1 MREWG
6 RGRMGFSFSAGI
18 LTADYRDGCVYL
30 GGKKHPAGYFVVQ
43 FLNQYYMNDTAARIA
58 VFRDA
63 VCYHILDQL
72 RYGYLNIS
80 EYEKT
85 GCNMVEIMKTLPE
98 ISPFDTLDAEVFRDH
113 ISALFTEANG
123 ERICA
128 YFRNRAEIGV
138 MGQDEIAIGT
148 QDQKI
153 DKTNAV
159 EMEALISEMQ
169 AALRF
174 FDALADDLIQAQAQ
188 FKTFVSRLDEAV
200 RFDEKHLLPIALEV
214 FGVAPLPLTVEYT
227 GLKKNRASTDAT
239 VARRLRFDRYYSF
252 LLTDF
257 FEGLHHGHYPRR
269 CPVCGKYFLMQSA
282 RRTVYCSGMSP
293 YVVRKQPLSCRAY
306 GAYIH
311 RKELAENDPITDV
324 YKRRCAAIRSEA
336 SRGTITR
343 DFAADAQKLA
353 KEHKQRAQSDHDY
366 AVTQYEKD
374 MERVKL
380 YHDTEQR

>member
-1 MREWG
+1 
-6 RGRMGFSFSAGI
+6 MGFSFSVGI

-30 GGKKHPAGYFVVQ
+30 CGKKHPAGYFAVQ
-43 FLNQYYMNDTAARIA
+43 FLNQYYVNDTAARIA

-85 GCNMVEIMKTLPE
+85 GRNMMEIMKALPTLP
-98 ISPFDTLDAEVFRDH
+98 PFDVVDAEAIRDH
-113 ISALFTEANG
+113 IFGLFTEGNG
-123 ERICA
+123 ERICEC
-128 YFRNRAEIGV
+128 FRNRAAIS
-138 MGQDEIAIGT
+138 MISQDELAVGI
-148 QDQKI
+148 QEWKI
-153 DKTNAV
+153 DKKNSV
-159 EMEALISEMQ
+159 EMENLICEVQ
-169 AALRF
+169 AGLSF

-188 FKTFVSRLDEAV
+188 FKTFVSRLDEAA

-214 FGVAPLPLTVEYT
+214 LGAAPLPLTVEYT

-257 FEGLHHGHYPRR
+257 FEGLHAGHYPRR

-311 RKELAENDPITDV
+311 RKERAENDPITDV
-324 YKRRCAAIRSEA
+324 YNRRCAAIRSEA
-336 SRGTITR
+336 SRGTITKE
-343 DFAADAQKLA
+343 FASNAQKLA
-353 KEHKQRAQSDHDY
+353 KERKQRAQSDHDY

-374 MERVKL
+374 LERVKL

>member
-1 MREWG
+1 
-6 RGRMGFSFSAGI
+6 MGFSFSSGI

-85 GCNMVEIMKTLPE
+85 GRNMVEIMKTLPE

>member
-1 MREWG
+1 
-6 RGRMGFSFSAGI
+6 MGFPFSAGI

-43 FLNQYYMNDTAARIA
+43 FLNQYYVNDTAARIA

-72 RYGYLNIS
+72 RYGYLNIA
-80 EYEKT
+80 EHEKT
-85 GCNMVEIMKTLPE
+85 GRNMAEIMKALPMLP
-98 ISPFDTLDAEVFRDH
+98 PFDTLDAEAIRDH
-113 ISALFTEANG
+113 ISALFTETNG

-128 YFRNRAEIGV
+128 YFRSRAEIGS
-138 MGQDEIAIGT
+138 MGQDEIAVGT

-153 DKTNAV
+153 DKKNVA
-159 EMEALISEMQ
+159 ELEALISEVQ

-174 FDALADDLIQAQAQ
+174 SDALADDLIRAQAQ
-188 FKTFVSRLDEAV
+188 FKAFVSRLDEAA

-214 FGVAPLPLTVEYT
+214 FGAAPLPLTVEYT
-227 GLKKNRASTDAT
+227 GLKKNRASTDET
-239 VARRLRFDRYYSF
+239 VARRLCFDRYYSF

-257 FEGLHHGHYPRR
+257 FEGLHYGHYPRR
-269 CPVCGKYFLMQSA
+269 CPICDKYFLMQSA

-311 RKELAENDPITDV
+311 RKERAENDPITDI

-336 SRGTITR
+336 SRGTITKE
-343 DFAADAQKLA
+343 FAASAQKLA

-374 MERVKL
+374 LERVKL

>member
-1 MREWG
+1 
-6 RGRMGFSFSAGI
+6 MGFSFSAGI

-72 RYGYLNIS
+72 RYGYLNIA

-85 GCNMVEIMKTLPE
+85 GRNMVEIIKALSMLP
-98 ISPFDTLDAEVFRDH
+98 PFDTLDAEAIRDYV
-113 ISALFTEANG
+113 SALFTEANG
-123 ERICA
+123 EHICA

-148 QDQKI
+148 QDQRI
-153 DKTNAV
+153 DKKNVV
-159 EMEALISEMQ
+159 EMEAFISETQ

-188 FKTFVSRLDEAV
+188 FKAFVSRLDEAV

-214 FGVAPLPLTVEYT
+214 FGAASLPLTVEYT
-227 GLKKNRASTDAT
+227 GLKKNRASTDET
-239 VARRLRFDRYYSF
+239 VARRLRFDRYVSF

-257 FEGLHHGHYPRR
+257 FEGLHHGHYPRH

-311 RKELAENDPITDV
+311 RKERAENDPITDV

-336 SRGTITR
+336 SRGTITKE
-343 DFAADAQKLA
+343 FAFNAQKLA
-353 KEHKQRAQSDHDY
+353 KEHKQRAQSDPDY
-366 AVTQYEKD
+366 AVSQYEKD
-374 MERVKL
+374 LERVKL

>member
-1 MREWG
+1 
-6 RGRMGFSFSAGI
+6 MGFSFSAGI

>member
-1 MREWG
+1 
-6 RGRMGFSFSAGI
+6 MGFSFSAGI

-30 GGKKHPAGYFVVQ
+30 GGKKYPAGTFAVQ
-43 FLNQYYMNDTAARIA
+43 FLNQYYVNDTAARIA

-63 VCYHILDQL
+63 VSFHVLAQL
-72 RYGYLNIS
+72 RSGYLNI
-80 EYEKT
+80 EDYEKT
-85 GCNMVEIMKTLPE
+85 GRNSLEIMNTLPALP
-98 ISPFDTLDAEVFRDH
+98 PFNTLDADAIRAH
-113 ISALFTEANG
+113 ITELFTEENG
-123 ERICA
+123 KRICE
-128 YFRNRAEIGV
+128 YFRGRAAVGLLGQNEIV
-138 MGQDEIAIGT
+138 IGKA
-148 QDQKI
+148 DWLI
-153 DKTNAV
+153 DKAYAADV
-159 EMEALISEMQ
+159 EALLSEVQ

-174 FDALADDLIQAQAQ
+174 FDAVADDLIQAQAQ
-188 FKTFVSRLDEAV
+188 FKAFISRLNEANRLDE
-200 RFDEKHLLPIALEV
+200 KCLLPIALDV
-214 FGVAPLPLTVEYT
+214 FGSPPLPLTVEYT

-239 VARRLRFDRYYSF
+239 VARRLRFDRFCSF

-269 CPVCGKYFLMQSA
+269 CPICGKYFLMQSA

-293 YVVRKQPLSCRAY
+293 YVVRKQPLTCRAY

-311 RKELAENDPITDV
+311 RKERAENDPITDV

-336 SRGTITR
+336 SRGTITKE
-343 DFAADAQKLA
+343 FASNAQKLA

>member
-1 MREWG
+1 
-6 RGRMGFSFSAGI
+6 MGFSFSAGI

-30 GGKKHPAGYFVVQ
+30 GGKKHPAGYFMVQ
-43 FLNQYYMNDTAARIA
+43 LLNQYYVNDTAARIA
-58 VFRDA
+58 LLRDA

-85 GCNMVEIMKTLPE
+85 GRNMVEIMKTLPALP
-98 ISPFDTLDAEVFRDH
+98 PFETLDAEAIRDH

-123 ERICA
+123 ERIVV
-128 YFRNRAEIGV
+128 YFRSRAEIGL
-138 MGQDEIAIGT
+138 MAQDEIAIGT
-148 QDQKI
+148 QDWKL
-153 DKTNAV
+153 DKANV
-159 EMEALISEMQ
+159 SEMEALIAEVQ

-188 FKTFVSRLDEAV
+188 FKTFVSQLDEAV

-214 FGVAPLPLTVEYT
+214 FGAAPLPLTVEYT
-227 GLKKNRASTDAT
+227 GLKKNRASTDET

-257 FEGLHHGHYPRR
+257 FEGLHYGHYPRR
-269 CPVCGKYFLMQSA
+269 CPICGKYFLMQSA

-293 YVVRKQPLSCRAY
+293 YIVRKQPLSCRAY
-306 GAYIH
+306 GAYVH

-324 YKRRCAAIRSEA
+324 YSRRCAAIRSEV
-336 SRGTITR
+336 SRGTITKE
-343 DFAADAQKLA
+343 FAASVQKLA
-353 KEHKQRAQSDHDY
+353 KEHKQQAQSDHDY

-380 YHDTEQR
+380 YHDTEQW

>member
-1 MREWG
+1 
-6 RGRMGFSFSAGI
+6 MGFSFSAGI

-30 GGKKHPAGYFVVQ
+30 GGKKHPAGHFVVQ
-43 FLNQYYMNDTAARIA
+43 FLNQYYANDTAARIA

-85 GCNMVEIMKTLPE
+85 GRNMMEIMKALPTLP
-98 ISPFDTLDAEVFRDH
+98 PVDVVDAEAIRDH
-113 ISALFTEANG
+113 IFGLFTEENG
-123 ERICA
+123 ERICEC
-128 YFRNRAEIGV
+128 FRNRAAIS
-138 MGQDEIAIGT
+138 MISQDELAVGI
-148 QDQKI
+148 QEWKI
-153 DKTNAV
+153 DKKNAV
-159 EMEALISEMQ
+159 EMENLICEVQ
-169 AALRF
+169 AGLSF

-188 FKTFVSRLDEAV
+188 FKTFVSRLDEAA
-200 RFDEKHLLPIALEV
+200 RFDEKHLLPIALDV
-214 FGVAPLPLTVEYT
+214 FGAALLPLTVEYT

-257 FEGLHHGHYPRR
+257 FEGLHAGHYPRR
-269 CPVCGKYFLMQSA
+269 CPICGKYFLMQSA

-293 YVVRKQPLSCRAY
+293 YVVRRQPLSCRAY

-324 YKRRCAAIRSEA
+324 YSRRCAAIRSEA
-336 SRGTITR
+336 SRGTITKE
-343 DFAADAQKLA
+343 FAATAQKLA

>member
-1 MREWG
+1 
-6 RGRMGFSFSAGI
+6 MGFSFSAGI

-30 GGKKHPAGYFVVQ
+30 GGKKHPAGYFVVR
-43 FLNQYYMNDTAARIA
+43 FLNQYYVNDTAARIA

-85 GCNMVEIMKTLPE
+85 GRNMAEIMKALPTLP
-98 ISPFDTLDAEVFRDH
+98 PFDVVDAEAIRDQTA
-113 ISALFTEANG
+113 ALFTQANG
-123 ERICA
+123 EHICA
-128 YFRNRAEIGV
+128 YFRSRAAIS
-138 MGQDEIAIGT
+138 MIDQDEISVGT
-148 QDQKI
+148 QEWKI
-153 DKTNAV
+153 DKKNAV
-159 EMEALISEMQ
+159 EMEALISEVQ

-174 FDALADDLIQAQAQ
+174 FDALADDLIRAQAQ
-188 FKTFVSRLDEAV
+188 FKTFVSRLDEAA

-214 FGVAPLPLTVEYT
+214 LGAAPLPLTVEYT

-257 FEGLHHGHYPRR
+257 FEGLHYGHYHRR

-293 YVVRKQPLSCRAY
+293 YVVRRQPLSCRAY

-311 RKELAENDPITDV
+311 RKERAENDPITDT
-324 YKRRCAAIRSEA
+324 YNRRCAAIRSEA
-336 SRGTITR
+336 SRGTITKE
-343 DFAADAQKLA
+343 FASNAQKLA